1 MMRSWAI
8 VALFMAVIAVLLHAP
23 DVWAM
28 ADDISVG
35 SFSCSNGR
43 ATGQI
48 LVSGSSCPTTLSF
61 DKLFSFLICNFEQL
75 SSNLMGHM
83 FCGMIA
89 DLTPAVWAAVSLA
102 IAVFGVSFMI
112 GLVPA
117 TGQEAMKFIIKLTF
131 ITAFATN
138 ADYLIGIGYRFL
150 ITAMSEGSTI
160 VLATMNSS
168 GIASGTDLYAEVD
181 KMFATFMK
189 FATDAASATKSADFC
204 KNAVFAV
211 IALLLFI
218 LPIAAYIAIAL
229 IGKIILTLFRV
240 VFAYIYALIGIVFL
254 LALSPFFL
262 SFYLFKISTSLFDR
276 WLAYLVSFTLQVI
289 LLFAFLTFIVLLANG
304 VKENNALKGI
314 STIIM
319 HNEEAPTG
327 TAITAVLSYCTLCD
341 FKMVDTSGNTIQPT
355 KQVNGQTVNN
365 PDYNTGTLRCKDNPP
380 KPITPNHASSPDA
393 FTGGNG
399 GNAATPGKL
408 SNESQVYALLTF
420 SSYGLI
426 PLLILV
432 LVIDSMLTLLPSLA
446 QKLAGGLGATYAPQ
460 LGGGQA
466 GTGGPALRLP
476 GESYI
481 DNFGAGFSAGFNDP
495 RNSDTATKTG
505 RGLQEAFSSMVTGRY
520 TAGKNRSGEDV
531 VVETRNADGTAGGM
545 RNSLGRWMS
554 DPSRFGQ

>member
-1 MMRSWAI
+1 MMRSWGM
-8 VALFMAVIAVLLHAP
+8 VALFMAIIAVLLNAP
-23 DVWAM
+23 DAWAM
-28 ADDISVG
+28 ADDIRVG
-35 SFSCSNGR
+35 NFSCSNGR
-43 ATGQI
+43 AVGQI
-48 LVSGSSCPTTLSF
+48 LVSGGSCPTTLSF

-83 FCGMIA
+83 FCGMIK

-117 TGQEAMKFIIKLTF
+117 TGQEAMKFIIKLAF

-138 ADYLIGIGYRFL
+138 ADYLIGVGYRFL

-168 GIASGTDLYAEVD
+168 GINSGTDLYAEVD

-189 FATDAASATKSADFC
+189 FATDAASATKSADYC

-229 IGKIILTLFRV
+229 IAKIIMTLFRV

-304 VKENNALKGI
+304 IKENNALKGI

-327 TAITAVLSYCTLCD
+327 SAITAVLSYCTLCD
-341 FKMVDTSGNTIQPT
+341 FEMVKSGTVIQPT
-355 KQVNGQTVNN
+355 KQVNGQKVNN
-365 PDYNTGTLRCKDNPP
+365 PDYNTGTLRCKTPLRA
-380 KPITPNHASSPDA
+380 ITPNHASSSDG
-393 FTGGNG
+393 FTGGG
-399 GNAATPGKL
+399 GSSAQPGKL
-408 SNESQVYALLTF
+408 SNESQIYALLTF

-466 GTGGPALRLP
+466 GTGGPALRMP
-476 GESYI
+476 GESYV

-495 RNSDTATKTG
+495 RNADTATKTG

-520 TAGKNRSGEDV
+520 TTGRNSDGTDV
-531 VVETRNADGTAGGM
+531 VVGTRNADGTDGGM
-545 RNSLGRWMS
+545 RNSLGRWMR
-554 DPSRFGQ
+554 DPSSFGQ